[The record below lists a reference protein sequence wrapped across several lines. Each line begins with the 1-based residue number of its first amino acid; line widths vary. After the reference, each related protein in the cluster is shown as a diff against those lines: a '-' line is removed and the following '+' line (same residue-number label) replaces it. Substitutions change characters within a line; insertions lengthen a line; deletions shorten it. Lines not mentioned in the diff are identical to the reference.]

1 MESYG
6 HRTNDIILEW
16 KEDVP
21 IRISDKVMNELIYS
35 RFSKIKLSLH
45 TITNAKISPWTLKN
59 LKEKKDILKE
69 SFSCLRKI
77 QVSPGHFHVA
87 DKTTSKCDKT
97 YSTGKKYWLTSPS
110 IVSFLSTGLFPNC
123 EYYGVS

>member
-69 SFSCLRKI
+69 SFSCLQKFRCLLDIFTLQIKRLQSAI
-77 QVSPGHFHVA
+77 KLIPLVKNIH
-87 DKTTSKCDKT
+87 
-97 YSTGKKYWLTSPS
+97 
-110 IVSFLSTGLFPNC
+110 
-123 EYYGVS
+123 

>member
-1 MESYG
+1 MLIFSHQTKHCGLVMESYG

-45 TITNAKISPWTLKN
+45 AITNAKISPWT
-59 LKEKKDILKE
+59 
-69 SFSCLRKI
+69 
-77 QVSPGHFHVA
+77 
-87 DKTTSKCDKT
+87 
-97 YSTGKKYWLTSPS
+97 
-110 IVSFLSTGLFPNC
+110 
-123 EYYGVS
+123 

>member
-21 IRISDKVMNELIYS
+21 IRISDKVMNEMIYS

-45 TITNAKISPWTLKN
+45 AITNAKISPWTLKN
-59 LKEKKDILKE
+59 LKEKKKTFLKN
-69 SFSCLRKI
+69 
-77 QVSPGHFHVA
+77 P
-87 DKTTSKCDKT
+87 
-97 YSTGKKYWLTSPS
+97 
-110 IVSFLSTGLFPNC
+110 FLVCKNS
-123 EYYGVS
+123 GVSWTFSRCR